1 MSLLSIS
8 KKKRKTI
15 QLLKIAEADSHL
27 MNYEL
32 NKWSRVTK
40 PKIFFRKMLLILSNN
55 VKFPYIRIIKLLHLK

>member
-8 KKKRKTI
+8 IEPKTI

-27 MNYEL
+27 MNHEL
-32 NKWSRVTK
+32 NKWSTVTK

-55 VKFPYIRIIKLLHLK
+55 LKFPYILFKTV